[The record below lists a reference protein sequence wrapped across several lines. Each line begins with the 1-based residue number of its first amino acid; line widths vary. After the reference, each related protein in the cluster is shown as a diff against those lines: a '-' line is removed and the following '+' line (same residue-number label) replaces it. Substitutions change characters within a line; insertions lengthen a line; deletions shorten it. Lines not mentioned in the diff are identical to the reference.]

1 MASMDF
7 YGFWF
12 NGHHSS
18 EFGIVRV
25 SNGSRYQSNLVPAF
39 QDKTVAVPGGDGT
52 YFFSSNYTNR
62 TFSINFATDSMT
74 EFQYRVFRHH
84 FNGKDTGPL
93 IFDEEP
99 YKVYTA
105 KIQAPPQFNF
115 LCFDEEIN
123 GTKQRVY
130 KGEGTIQFICYYP
143 YARSYY
149 KFLDQYV
156 NTEDDPEGTPSWS
169 NINEWKN
176 ATTMLD
182 SQGEYDGYN
191 SSAIKLYNAGDIEA
205 DSTIWIPIRGD
216 VSLYKLF
223 NRTNGCLFGR
233 RVDSNGKMSGPV
245 EVIPEDSYKSK
256 QVLYLFTDNE
266 SFNSDIAN
274 AIANEG
280 TSVPISTLPLILY
293 NKEGY
298 TIEDNHLINGKVF
311 QNYAGLAQYNLRY
324 DTQRY
329 SDYPYYGEKV
339 IYIMYKNNRYF
350 IFKPDAEIPEKV
362 NYGELTLTTD
372 TLLTLTSSLDSSII
386 QFLSF
391 SKPEDISGAAYLSID
406 SKTNLMNYCD
416 ISKTPIRTA
425 NDLITAGDFFKLSP
439 GESVLST
446 NDDSKKIEQV
456 QYDYLFY

>member
-1 MASMDF
+1 MDF

-115 LCFDEEIN
+115 LCFDEEVN

-156 NTEDDPEGTPSWS
+156 NTEDDPEGTPSWN

-182 SQGEYDGYN
+182 SQGDYDGHN
-191 SSAIKLYNAGDIEA
+191 SSVIKLYNAGDIEA
-205 DSTIWIPIRGD
+205 DPTIWIPIRTGNTTSMRVNTYNQVYGAYMFPIED
-216 VSLYKLF
+216 DLTRKEVQSIPKLKILYIPTGQTALEEVMARAKQSPSTLYSCPKF
-223 NRTNGCLFGR
+223 IFCYAEEYE
-233 RVDSNGKMSGPV
+233 VDQQDQILNGK
-245 EVIPEDSYKSK
+245 
-256 QVLYLFTDNE
+256 LYYTQLNGIRY
-266 SFNSDIAN
+266 NS
-274 AIANEG
+274 
-280 TSVPISTLPLILY
+280 SQSC
-293 NKEGY
+293 
-298 TIEDNHLINGKVF
+298 F
-311 QNYAGLAQYNLRY
+311 
-324 DTQRY
+324 
-329 SDYPYYGEKV
+329 
-339 IYIMYKNNRYF
+339 
-350 IFKPDAEIPEKV
+350 
-362 NYGELTLTTD
+362 ELTAHLGRTWAQFSD
-372 TLLTLTSSLDSSII
+372 TNIESNPKIKDGGTFEYEGITILSLTSSYGNETNPVLC
-386 QFLSF
+386 LSE
-391 SKPEDISGAAYLSID
+391 PEDNKQYVYLSID
-406 SKTNLMNYCD
+406 SKTNLVNYCD
-416 ISKTPIRTA
+416 INKAPVRTA
-425 NDLITAGDFFKLSP
+425 NDLITAGDFFKLPP
-439 GESVLST
+439 GFSVLST